1 MTRVTAQDVAR
12 RAGVSRATVSYVLND
27 HPTQTIPVVTR
38 DKVLRAAAELEYTP
52 LASARNL
59 RRGRSDVVVMLIPDW
74 PLGPVIPAMMESIAQ
89 GLAPHGLELFLHR
102 CLKDRPVKKLWR
114 AITPAAVIRTGSL
127 GPEEDEGLR
136 RSQLGFLLE
145 LGMAENE
152 DGLVLFPGTAAG
164 RLQAEHLVVRGHE
177 RLGFAWPDDPRLE
190 GFAKSRLKG
199 VQLTC
204 RRHGLQPPVVERL
217 SLRRPPGEAV
227 DRWRSQGVTGVCA
240 FNDYL
245 AFAVARAAREQ
256 GLGVPQE
263 MAVVGMGNAEWGMFS
278 DPPLTTVA
286 PNPDKIG
293 AAICE
298 RLLHGLGLGPPAAS
312 PRKTG
317 FLDLIVRNSS

>member
-217 SLRRPPGEAV
+217 SLRRPPGEAGIAGAARV
-227 DRWRSQGVTGVCA
+227 SPASARSTTISRSRWLARPGSRGSACRRRWRWSA
-240 FNDYL
+240 
-245 AFAVARAAREQ
+245 
-256 GLGVPQE
+256 
-263 MAVVGMGNAEWGMFS
+263 W
-278 DPPLTTVA
+278 TT
-286 PNPDKIG
+286 PSGGCSPIP
-293 AAICE
+293 
-298 RLLHGLGLGPPAAS
+298 RS
-312 PRKTG
+312 PRSHRTQTRSVLPSASVSCTAWASARQRRPHG
-317 FLDLIVRNSS
+317 RRASLI